1 MKKVEVL
8 ADINGEVTK
17 DEFVNYAKN
26 SEFFKEQMDK
36 NNAHSMAAR
45 AEAITKAENAFKVF
59 DKNND
64 GYITKEEFAKISKKL
79 DKKQVDAVFKKFDK
93 DEDGVLSFE
102 EFQKM
107 LNKNKK

>member
-26 SEFFKEQMDK
+26 SEFFTEQMDK
-36 NNAHSMAAR
+36 SNSQSMAAR
-45 AEAITKAENAFKVF
+45 AAAIAKAEHAFKAF

-64 GYITKEEFAKISKKL
+64 GFITKEEFAKISKKL
-79 DKKQVDAVFKKFDK
+79 NKKQVDAVFKKFDK
-93 DEDGVLSFE
+93 GEDGVLSFE

>member
-1 MKKVEVL
+1 
-8 ADINGEVTK
+8 
-17 DEFVNYAKN
+17 
-26 SEFFKEQMDK
+26 MDK
-36 NNAHSMAAR
+36 SNSHSMAAR
-45 AEAITKAENAFKVF
+45 ADAIAKAEYAFKSF

-79 DKKQVDAVFKKFDK
+79 NKKQVDAVFKKFDK